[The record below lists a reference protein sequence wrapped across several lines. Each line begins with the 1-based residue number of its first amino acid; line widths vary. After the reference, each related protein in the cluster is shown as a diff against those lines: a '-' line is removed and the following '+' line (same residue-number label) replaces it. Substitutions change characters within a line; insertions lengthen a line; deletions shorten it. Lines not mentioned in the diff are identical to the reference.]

1 MAKTIPT
8 LRKVGVEVTKDRAT
22 DRKRTP
28 MLHVRRIE
36 QKEQPQQQ
44 RQAASTAERSEASE
58 GLARNRALA
67 TKIIPFPEN

>member
-1 MAKTIPT
+1 
-8 LRKVGVEVTKDRAT
+8 
-22 DRKRTP
+22 
-28 MLHVRRIE
+28 MLHLRRIE

-58 GLARNRALA
+58 RLASNRALA